1 MTIFID
7 ISLGAGFTQKTH
19 QMVIAEILSSLTG
32 NVRNEKEI
40 ETRVKEGKK
49 RQKLQGTS
57 EWTMTKS
64 QGRA

>member
-1 MTIFID
+1 MIF
-7 ISLGAGFTQKTH
+7 LWGTGFTQKTH

-57 EWTMTKS
+57 EWTMTEP

>member
-1 MTIFID
+1 
-7 ISLGAGFTQKTH
+7 
-19 QMVIAEILSSLTG
+19 MVIAEILSSVTG